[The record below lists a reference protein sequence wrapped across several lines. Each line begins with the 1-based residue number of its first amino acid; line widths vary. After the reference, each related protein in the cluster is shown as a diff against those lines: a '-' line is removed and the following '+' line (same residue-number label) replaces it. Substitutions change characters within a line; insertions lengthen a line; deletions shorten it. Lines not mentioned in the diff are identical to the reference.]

1 MDEWRHRLRIK
12 YFTHFLINI
21 FERGKQIAVEIGS
34 QSMYNI
40 CQRKTH
46 ILRSFKMAEGQEV
59 VTGDRSNEL
68 WWCRNI

>member
-1 MDEWRHRLRIK
+1 M
-12 YFTHFLINI
+12 
-21 FERGKQIAVEIGS
+21 AVEISS

-46 ILRSFKMAEGQEV
+46 ILRRIRLFKRQEV
-59 VTGDRSNEL
+59 VTGDKSNEL